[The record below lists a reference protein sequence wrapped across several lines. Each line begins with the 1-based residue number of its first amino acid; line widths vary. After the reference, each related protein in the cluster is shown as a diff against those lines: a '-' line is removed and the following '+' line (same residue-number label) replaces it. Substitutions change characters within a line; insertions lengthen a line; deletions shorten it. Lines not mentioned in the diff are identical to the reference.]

1 MISFTCCFIALVVG
15 YFVYG
20 KFIEKIAGVDPKRVT
35 PAFTK
40 QDGVDFLPLPTWK
53 IFMIQFL
60 NIAGTF
66 FAILPEIPPVPAPA
80 ACCEFV
86 VVTIPV
92 KRQSCIYIVSVLFPL
107 ASNIPTKPPF
117 L

>member
-40 QDGVDFLPLPTWK
+40 QDGVDFFHDSVFEYRRTWAD
-53 IFMIQFL
+53 IRCYFGSQIWFC
-60 NIAGTF
+60 F
-66 FAILPEIPPVPAPA
+66 
-80 ACCEFV
+80 
-86 VVTIPV
+86 
-92 KRQSCIYIVSVLFPL
+92 FPL
-107 ASNIPTKPPF
+107 DRF
-117 L
+117 G

>member
-53 IFMIQFL
+53 IFVSINRSTYCSYKKSQ
-60 NIAGTF
+60 
-66 FAILPEIPPVPAPA
+66 IP
-80 ACCEFV
+80 
-86 VVTIPV
+86 
-92 KRQSCIYIVSVLFPL
+92 S
-107 ASNIPTKPPF
+107 
-117 L
+117 

>member
-1 MISFTCCFIALVVG
+1 MISFTCCFLALVVG

-20 KFIEKIAGVDPKRVT
+20 KFIEKIAGVDLKRVT

-60 NIAGTF
+60 NIAGLGPLF
-66 FAILPEIPPVPAPA
+66 GAIL
-80 ACCEFV
+80 
-86 VVTIPV
+86 
-92 KRQSCIYIVSVLFPL
+92 
-107 ASNIPTKPPF
+107 
-117 L
+117 